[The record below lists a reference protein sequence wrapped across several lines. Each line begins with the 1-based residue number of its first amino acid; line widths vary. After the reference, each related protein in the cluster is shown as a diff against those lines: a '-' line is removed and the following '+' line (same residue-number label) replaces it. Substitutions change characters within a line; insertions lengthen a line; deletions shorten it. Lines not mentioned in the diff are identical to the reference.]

1 MIHRQITTKKNT
13 LFLIFVYSWQQT
25 DQNVTN
31 SIKSLEVRKFLSTR
45 FNFNPNSETCTDIK
59 LTGQWSS
66 WDILLTFSRPF
77 TGSGAYG
84 VCKQRCSVYRSCCF
98 HFCCYMSHQRLLQAS
113 DGLSLTH
120 CCTESHISK
129 AIPINSL
136 PPQKELWVMI
146 SLWPYQHHI
155 LMKHRWK
162 ALLKEF
168 SITER
173 LQHRKTDL
181 FLEYY

>member
-1 MIHRQITTKKNT
+1 MVLYIDTTLKHQHNLSHFFLFYFRYDTKCPIRVCHDSQRIHRQITTKKNT

-25 DQNVTN
+25 DQNLTN

-66 WDILLTFSRPF
+66 WDMLLTFSRPF

-113 DGLSLTH
+113 DGLSLVRYRHTVAP
-120 CCTESHISK
+120 S
-129 AIPINSL
+129 P
-136 PPQKELWVMI
+136 
-146 SLWPYQHHI
+146 
-155 LMKHRWK
+155 R
-162 ALLKEF
+162 
-168 SITER
+168 
-173 LQHRKTDL
+173 
-181 FLEYY
+181 